1 MADQSEATAEHL
13 LQLTSRVVTA
23 FVSRNELSPAN
34 LPHLIVEVHGAL
46 EAIASPKVAEAP
58 SDIMPAVPIR
68 RSITPDYLISLEDGS
83 RLKSLSRHLRS
94 LGMTPAQYRA
104 KWNLPDDYPMVAANY
119 SATRARIAK
128 EIGFG
133 RKSQIAPARRHKRT
147 IG

>member
-23 FVSRNELSPAN
+23 YVSRNALSPAK
-34 LPHLIVEVHGAL
+34 LPHLIVEVHRAP
-46 EAIASPKVAEAP
+46 EAITSPKVAEAP

-83 RLKSLSRHLRS
+83 KLKSLSRHLRS

-104 KWNLPDDYPMVAANY
+104 KWNLPDDYPMLATNY
-119 SATRARIAK
+119 THTSTTIAK
-128 EIGFG
+128 EMGLG
-133 RKSQIAPARRHKRT
+133 RKR
-147 IG
+147 